1 MLTYHDGYNLYSAY
15 FAPNRTDPTGMWA
28 CVPSCD
34 FQVQSAVNNG
44 TFFHHQW
51 EQALAECESYRRENC
66 NNYGGFSCDSDCSS
80 QCVSQGATTS
90 SGLSRCLSA
99 CGEWKMANCPGHGQG
114 PGTPNPWDWFF
125 KPCLLMCGDKCRACV
140 GVVSISLAGGITA
153 LYARN
158 LGACALT
165 GPAVGF
171 CIGLATTRFVYQARK
186 LGVATAKAHK
196 QCKPC
201 CETQD

>member
-1 MLTYHDGYNLYSAY
+1 
-15 FAPNRTDPTGMWA
+15 
-28 CVPSCD
+28 
-34 FQVQSAVNNG
+34 
-44 TFFHHQW
+44 
-51 EQALAECESYRRENC
+51 
-66 NNYGGFSCDSDCSS
+66 
-80 QCVSQGATTS
+80 
-90 SGLSRCLSA
+90 
-99 CGEWKMANCPGHGQG
+99 MANCPGHGQG

-171 CIGLATTRFVYQARK
+171 CIGLATTRFVYQSRK
-186 LGVATAKAHK
+186 LGVLQPKRISNASRVVRLRIKMMGWLKEMVKNEMYFYMYLALLLFIFYSIGLIILWIRA
-196 QCKPC
+196 
-201 CETQD
+201 